1 MKYKKLIIYSLI
13 LLILMFSITAIS
25 AVDLNDTNKDVLN
38 DVNTDTKSF
47 SDLDMEIMDADSNI
61 TLDKDYKYD
70 DTKDMYYFY
79 GINVNTEDFVING
92 NNHVID
98 CNGKTKAFNIKVKNV
113 EINNLIIKNGFSNG
127 GSAISAT
134 SKLTL
139 NNVTFINCSG
149 NGQNSTTFGAIYSE
163 GQLTVNNCKFFNTS
177 GSEGASITSYYGNIT
192 VTNSTFI
199 SSSDKILRGHIYAYE
214 SNLTIENS
222 SFLNTSSKYATAIFC
237 EGKGDVRIYCSKFK
251 NLHANKTAGA
261 IATKLINGISIID
274 CEFENASS
282 ENNGGAIFID
292 SNGNKISNKYNTKT
306 MIARDSFKNCYSGF
320 GGAVL
325 QLGGTL
331 NISDSNFT
339 SNKAEYEGGAIYTS
353 YALVQIYN
361 SNFKCNA
368 LADNISYAGACY
380 FDMGNIIIKGT
391 HFENNSGLIV
401 STLYAYDTDLSMEN
415 NYFNNPSTATSIYT
429 VYGKVSHSGNDFTN
443 DDFSF
448 DNTNTF
454 YNFENSANPFIITNS
469 TLSFDKMPEKFDLRT
484 YGWIT
489 PVKDQGFNGAC
500 WVFGNMAALESSFL
514 RYTNTTYSFSV
525 NNIQNSMLRYSKYG
539 NVYYAEGANNLEVLL
554 YLVDWLGIF
563 PEEYDG
569 YDELGKIS
577 SLLITPQDL
586 HIQNAV
592 VIPKRKNSEDNA
604 LIKNAL
610 IQYGALSASHYAD
623 FNESTYYNKDKSAL
637 YYFGKEDGNH
647 MICIVGW
654 DDTYS
659 RNNFLK
665 TPPKDGAWIVKN
677 SWGSKWGDQ
686 GYFYVSYYDTSF
698 AYDISTCY
706 IINNDTYNRIYQLD
720 LGGTI
725 RTYSNY
731 DYYTNVFT
739 SDADEAIA
747 AVGTYFTGAGKNY
760 EFSISVND
768 VNVYSQKGTSNI
780 EGYETIKLNK
790 YVQIKKGDIFKV
802 TFKNTAP
809 VIKNSR
815 IHPQEGKSFGS
826 VDGKIWEDLK
836 NYNNVAL
843 LKAYTVSDLNITQNL
858 VKYFGNETPFV
869 AHVGAGEEVTF
880 EFNGKIQTVKA
891 DANGSAKLEISC
903 DVGNYSITTTY
914 NNTSIVNYIIINGTI
929 LSNDAEIGYNSDY
942 DFKLQVLDTTGK
954 PLNNTQVAISINGK
968 LNNFTCDGSGY
979 ITIKFT
985 KLPHGSTVITVTN
998 PATGEVKKSKII
1010 AYSRFSG
1017 AKNIVMY
1024 YYDGTELNMRIL
1036 GDDANFV
1043 GANQVVTIKLNKK
1056 TYYLKT
1062 DAKGFIRLKMPNTL
1076 KPGTYKLTAIYK
1088 GEIDEKTVK
1097 VKQNLKTKKYTVKK
1111 SAKKLVI
1118 KATLKNGNKAL
1129 KNKKI
1134 TLKLKGKK
1142 FTAKTNKKGIA
1153 KFTIKKKFIKKLK
1166 KGKKYTMKVTY
1177 LKNTIKTTLKV
1188 KR

>member
-25 AVDLNDTNKDVLN
+25 AVDLNDTNKDILN
-38 DVNTDTKSF
+38 DINTDTKSF
-47 SDLDMEIMDADSNI
+47 SDFDAKIFDADSNI
-61 TLDKDYKYD
+61 TLDNDYKYND
-70 DTKDMYYFY
+70 STDMNYFY
-79 GINVNTEDFVING
+79 GIHVNTDDFVING

-98 CNGKTKAFNIKVKNV
+98 CNGKTRAFNINGKNV

-139 NNVTFINCSG
+139 NNVTFINCSD
-149 NGQNSTTFGAIYSE
+149 NGKDNPIFGAIYSK

-177 GSEGASITSYYGNIT
+177 GSEGASITSYNGNIT

-199 SSSDKILRGHIYAYE
+199 SSSDKIIRGHIYAYE
-214 SNLTIENS
+214 SNLTIENC
-222 SFLNTSSKYATAIFC
+222 SFLNTTSKYATAIFC

-261 IATKLINGISIID
+261 IATKLIDDISIID
-274 CEFENASS
+274 CEFDNSSS
-282 ENNGGAIFID
+282 ENNGGAVFID
-292 SNGNKISNKYNTKT
+292 SNGNKVSRNYNTKA
-306 MIARDSFKNCYSGF
+306 MIVRSSFKDCYSGF

-325 QLGGTL
+325 QLGGSL

-339 SNKAEYEGGAIYTS
+339 SNNAEYEGGAVYTS

-361 SNFKCNA
+361 SNFKYNT
-368 LADNISYAGACY
+368 LVDNISYGGACY
-380 FDMGNIIIKGT
+380 FDMGNTILRDNR
-391 HFENNSGLIV
+391 FEDNSGSIV
-401 STLYAYDTDLSMEN
+401 STLYAYDTELVLQN
-415 NYFNNPSTATSIYT
+415 NYFNNPSPVESIYT
-429 VYGKVSHSGNDFTN
+429 VYGKVSYSGNNFTN
-443 DDFSF
+443 DDLSF

-454 YNFENSANPFIITNS
+454 YNFENNAKPFMIINS
-469 TLSFDKMPEKFDLRT
+469 TLPFDKIPEKFDLRE
-484 YGWIT
+484 YGWVT
-489 PVKDQGFNGAC
+489 PAKNQGFNGAC
-500 WVFGNMAALESSFL
+500 WAFGNLAALESSFL

-525 NNIQNSMLRYSKYG
+525 NNAQNSMIRYSKYG
-539 NVYYAEGANNLEVLL
+539 NVYYVEGANNLEALL

-563 PEEYDG
+563 PDEYDG

-577 SLLITPQDL
+577 SLLTTPQDL

-592 VIPKRKNSEDNA
+592 VVPERKNAEDNA

-610 IQYGALSASHYAD
+610 IKYGALSTSHYAN
-623 FNESTYYNKDKSAL
+623 FNESAYYNKDKSAQ
-637 YYFGKEDGNH
+637 YYFGKEEGNH
-647 MICIVGW
+647 MVCVVGW

-665 TPPKDGAWIVKN
+665 TPPGDGAWIVKN
-677 SWGSKWGDQ
+677 SWGTDWGDQ

-698 AYDISTCY
+698 AYEISTGY

-725 RTYSNY
+725 TTYSNY
-731 DYYTNVFT
+731 NYYTNVFT
-739 SDADEAIA
+739 CDEDEAIA
-747 AVGTYFTGAGKNY
+747 AVGTYFTGAGKEY

-768 VNVYSQKGTSNI
+768 VNVYSQKGTSTI

-790 YVQIKKGDIFKV
+790 YVQIKKGDTFKV
-802 TFKNTAP
+802 TFKNTVP
-809 VIKNSR
+809 IIKNSR

-826 VDGKIWEDLK
+826 IDGKIWVDWK

-891 DANGSAKLEISC
+891 DENGSAKLEINC

-942 DFKLQVLDTTGK
+942 DFKLQVLDISGK

-979 ITIKFT
+979 ITIKLT
-985 KLPHGSTVITVTN
+985 KLPHGSTIITVTN
-998 PATGEVKKSKII
+998 PVTGEVKKSKII

-1062 DAKGFIRLKMPNTL
+1062 DANGFIRLKMPNTL